1 MTNLNGS
8 TPAGHQKLR
17 PEDLYGLEQYAKQR
31 AQFRTQVLAH
41 KKRRSL
47 QVGPN
52 ATFCFEDRLTVQ
64 YQVQEM
70 LRIERIFEA
79 AGIGDELGAY
89 NPLIPDGSN
98 WKATLLIEYP
108 DPDVRKAALA
118 KLKGVEDRCWVQVAG
133 HERVY
138 AIADEDLDRENEE
151 RPRRCTSC
159 ASNSPRP
166 WSPKR
171 SEVQRSASAWT
182 TITIDT
188 RSSRSRTRS
197 ARRSSRIS
205 PEITV
210 P

>member
-1 MTNLNGS
+1 VTNLNGS
-8 TPAGHQKLR
+8 TAAGHQKLR
-17 PEDLYGLEQYAKQR
+17 PEDLYSLEQYAKQR
-31 AQFRTQVLAH
+31 VQFRPQVLAH

-79 AGIGDELGAY
+79 AGIEDELGAY

-108 DPDVRKAALA
+108 DAELRKVALTQ
-118 KLKGVEDRCWVQVAG
+118 LKGIEDRCWVQVAG

-138 AIADEDLDRENEE
+138 AIADEDLERENDEK
-151 RPRRCTSC
+151 TSSVHFLRFELS
-159 ASNSPRP
+159 APMVGEA
-166 WSPKR
+166 KR
-171 SEVQRSASAWT
+171 GAAISVGIDHEQYRHAVEPVAPEVRDALVA
-182 TITIDT
+182 DL
-188 RSSRSRTRS
+188 
-197 ARRSSRIS
+197 A
-205 PEITV
+205 
-210 P
+210 